1 MIQIILASGMGT
13 RTGKK
18 IPKCLIKYK
27 NETLLSRI
35 LKNSRFFKKTII
47 ITGYK
52 SKLILKELKK
62 YKINDIKVV
71 LNKDFKK
78 TNMVD
83 SFFKSYKF
91 LNSDIVIT
99 YSDIIYDSE
108 IIEKTVKYTDNI
120 LPLKENWLDVWKKRM
135 DYNLIKKDAEN
146 IKTFKNNILE
156 IGTKIKNKMP
166 KYQFMGIIKIKN
178 KSINPIFKFYK
189 NLNNPNIDFTNFL
202 NLVINKNITK
212 FKFFSTKKFWYEIDT
227 AEDLKFLKN

>member
-78 TNMVD
+78 LT
-83 SFFKSYKF
+83 
-91 LNSDIVIT
+91 
-99 YSDIIYDSE
+99 
-108 IIEKTVKYTDNI
+108 
-120 LPLKENWLDVWKKRM
+120 W
-135 DYNLIKKDAEN
+135 
-146 IKTFKNNILE
+146 
-156 IGTKIKNKMP
+156 
-166 KYQFMGIIKIKN
+166 
-178 KSINPIFKFYK
+178 
-189 NLNNPNIDFTNFL
+189 
-202 NLVINKNITK
+202 
-212 FKFFSTKKFWYEIDT
+212 
-227 AEDLKFLKN
+227 

>member
-1 MIQIILASGMGT
+1 
-13 RTGKK
+13 
-18 IPKCLIKYK
+18 
-27 NETLLSRI
+27 
-35 LKNSRFFKKTII
+35 
-47 ITGYK
+47 
-52 SKLILKELKK
+52 
-62 YKINDIKVV
+62 
-71 LNKDFKK
+71 
-78 TNMVD
+78 
-83 SFFKSYKF
+83 
-91 LNSDIVIT
+91 
-99 YSDIIYDSE
+99 
-108 IIEKTVKYTDNI
+108 
-120 LPLKENWLDVWKKRM
+120 M

-178 KSINPIFKFYK
+178 KNINPIFKFYK

>member
-178 KSINPIFKFYK
+178 KSIFLIFKFYK
-189 NLNNPNIDFTNFL
+189 NLNNTNIDFTNFL

-212 FKFFSTKKFWYEIDT
+212 FKFF
-227 AEDLKFLKN
+227 LRKNFGMRLILPKI

>member
-120 LPLKENWLDVWKKRM
+120 LPLTENWLDVWKKRM